1 MGLDIRRRA
10 VLPAGGALVC
20 LLLEGLLNGDP
31 CEEMAAGHGGD
42 VTDGQLLCDDGAQIV
57 FGYREFQQLLG
68 DEGVELDLAY
78 VRGLGLL
85 LFGGQR

>member
-1 MGLDIRRRA
+1 
-10 VLPAGGALVC
+10 
-20 LLLEGLLNGDP
+20 
-31 CEEMAAGHGGD
+31 MAAGHGCD
-42 VTDGQLLCDDGAQIV
+42 VTDGQLLCDDGAHIV
-57 FGYREFQQLLG
+57 FGYCEFQQLLG